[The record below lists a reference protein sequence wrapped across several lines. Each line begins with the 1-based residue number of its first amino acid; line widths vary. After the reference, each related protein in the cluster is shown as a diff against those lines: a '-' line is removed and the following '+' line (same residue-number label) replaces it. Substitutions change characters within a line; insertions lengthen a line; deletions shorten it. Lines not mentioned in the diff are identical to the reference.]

1 MANDDRPDI
10 EQAMRTHREAQ
21 AKVRTMSD
29 AARDPSRYADLS
41 PEAQARKKLADAEL
55 ARRTTLDDRMA
66 LLDVARAFEADTRT
80 QQASV
85 LSEEDFEPH
94 EADEDFI
101 DADLELQDR
110 GERNKAKRSR
120 LVAAKVR
127 GARHHQH
134 QKDLHSAMR
143 RAAGTLS
150 EAEDGTIGF
159 AQLTHESI
167 AVEGGKRAN
176 AATGKAWRA
185 IWKAT
190 PAVRAQLIEEMGKH
204 DPGAARALDREIEA
218 RSPKA
223 QRSGQAGGSGQ
234 VVTRQAQR
242 PTPTLSAQERVAA
255 AKCLE
260 LFRDLADSPELTFGE
275 ARRLMQRDEVR
286 AAVDDLFG
294 ARAAGLLRQSH
305 RPAEALIRG
314 DFGDWPTLVRSQ
326 KVSASELEAVG
337 RLCIRNAAA
346 KIAKRGR

>member
-143 RAAGTLS
+143 RAAS
-150 EAEDGTIGF
+150 
-159 AQLTHESI
+159 
-167 AVEGGKRAN
+167 
-176 AATGKAWRA
+176 
-185 IWKAT
+185 
-190 PAVRAQLIEEMGKH
+190 
-204 DPGAARALDREIEA
+204 
-218 RSPKA
+218 RSA
-223 QRSGQAGGSGQ
+223 
-234 VVTRQAQR
+234 
-242 PTPTLSAQERVAA
+242 
-255 AKCLE
+255 
-260 LFRDLADSPELTFGE
+260 
-275 ARRLMQRDEVR
+275 
-286 AAVDDLFG
+286 
-294 ARAAGLLRQSH
+294 
-305 RPAEALIRG
+305 
-314 DFGDWPTLVRSQ
+314 
-326 KVSASELEAVG
+326 
-337 RLCIRNAAA
+337 
-346 KIAKRGR
+346 